1 MILPWKDG
9 GDDGEGGTSVGGWE
23 TMRWVFVFLWQNQK
37 EIKHKGSLLT
47 GQESESVR
55 WYLCGGEVSGVGGH
69 VWKQIKIWP

>member
-1 MILPWKDG
+1 MRESEMSVCIL
-9 GDDGEGGTSVGGWE
+9 WE
-23 TMRWVFVFLWQNQK
+23 NEK
-37 EIKHKGSLLT
+37 EIKHKGALLT